1 MQQIMMLF
9 KKTAY
14 DELVKKVN
22 AINSDKKNL
31 KKKIKDVDEKIPDS
45 SKHIMIQDFIRLI
58 NIDLIQNGRSIEK
71 FCN

>member
-1 MQQIMMLF
+1 MLF
-9 KKTAY
+9 KKSVY
-14 DELVKKVN
+14 NELVKKVN

-31 KKKIKDVDEKIPDS
+31 KKKIKYIDEKIPDN

-71 FCN
+71 PCN